1 MADEVPDGVQ
11 DEVPDALV
19 VGGGVAGAAVA
30 LELLDRGAEVLVL
43 DPGED
48 GASTRAAAG
57 MLTARYECAE
67 DASLLRLGMRSR
79 ALHPRFLSRVRR
91 LAGADPG
98 LRVDGMLVVNR
109 DADAEEEAREMV
121 RWQARAL
128 GTEEAG
134 PEPRILSPE
143 EAASRHPWAS
153 REATS
158 YLWLPGEGQVDAQA
172 LAAALPGAVRAAG
185 GTVLPEAAA
194 ALRTRDGRAAGVET
208 RGGRMLD
215 AGAVVLAAGA
225 WSGRVEG
232 LPRPL
237 PVRPVRG
244 QILRLDPP
252 GEPPAPLLADHGGRY
267 AVPREDGTVVAGS
280 TMEDAGFDASVT
292 DGGRSSIRRAAADLA
307 PALGEARLVEEWAGL
322 RPVSGDGRPI
332 LGPDPAVDGLH
343 YAAGYGRSGVLLA
356 PAAAAVVADLLLE
369 GETGREWRPFRP
381 GRFPAAPP
389 PSSG

>member
-1 MADEVPDGVQ
+1 MADEAPD
-11 DEVPDALV
+11 DVPDALV
-19 VGGGVAGAAVA
+19 VGGGVAGASVA
-30 LELLDRGAEVLVL
+30 LELLGRGAEVLVL

-57 MLTARYECAE
+57 MLAARYECADD
-67 DASLLRLGMRSR
+67 DALLRLGMRSR
-79 ALHPRFLSRVRR
+79 ALHPRFLARVRR

-98 LRVDGMLVVNR
+98 LRADGMLVANR

-128 GTEEAG
+128 GTEESG

-143 EAASRHPWAS
+143 EAASRHSWAS
-153 REATS
+153 REAAS
-158 YLWLPGEGQVDAQA
+158 YLWLPGEGHVDAQA
-172 LAAALPGAVRAAG
+172 LAAALPEAVREAG
-185 GTVLPEAAA
+185 GAVLPEAAA

-208 RGGRMLD
+208 REGRRVD

-225 WSGRVEG
+225 WSGRLEG
-232 LPRPL
+232 LPRSL
-237 PVRPVRG
+237 PIRPVRG

-267 AVPREDGTVVAGS
+267 AVPRADGTVVAGS

-307 PALGEARLVEEWAGL
+307 PTLGEAPVVEEWAGL

-332 LGPDPAVDGLH
+332 LGPDPDVAGLH
-343 YAAGYGRSGVLLA
+343 YAAGYGRNGVLLA

-381 GRFPAAPP
+381 GRFASRR
-389 PSSG
+389 PSR